1 MRSYLLTSVIKH
13 TREVCTA
20 ASPSFLHFLSYLSA
34 FLFSESYYTKT
45 RSHVLLLPSPGTQ
58 LPVKLTGSPAGHQP
72 WATSCHLHANTE
84 RTLVFPPR
92 DVSQALILG
101 SPTRDAIPSPPPRSA
116 QGACGLLRRASA
128 RGRERA
134 PRVRAHAPPRD
145 RSRDRGLR
153 RGCGAAGAMGE
164 EAAGVRPELVRE
176 AEVSLLECKV
186 CFERFGHRQQRRP
199 RNLPCGHVVCLA
211 CVAALAHPRTL
222 ALECPFCRRA
232 CRACDTSDCL
242 PVLHLLELLGST
254 LHASPAALSAASCAP
269 GALTCYHAFGGWG
282 TLVNPTGLALC
293 PKTGR
298 VVVVHDGKR
307 RVKIFDSGGGGA
319 HQFGEK
325 GDAAHD
331 VKYPLDV
338 AVTNDCHVVVTDAGD
353 CSLKVFDFFG
363 QIKLVVGKQFS
374 LPWGV
379 EITPHNGV
387 LVTDAEAG
395 TLHLLEVDFP
405 EGVLRRIERLQAH
418 LCNPRGVAVS
428 WLTGAIA
435 ILEHP
440 CALGT
445 SSGNNTRV
453 KVFNSSMQLI
463 GQVDSFGLNLLF
475 PSKITASAV
484 TFDHQGNVI
493 VADTSGPA
501 IVCLGKPEEFP
512 ALKPMVTH
520 GLSRP
525 VALVFTKE
533 NSLLVLDSA
542 SHSIKVFKV
551 MEGNGG

>member
-1 MRSYLLTSVIKH
+1 M
-13 TREVCTA
+13 
-20 ASPSFLHFLSYLSA
+20 
-34 FLFSESYYTKT
+34 
-45 RSHVLLLPSPGTQ
+45 
-58 LPVKLTGSPAGHQP
+58 
-72 WATSCHLHANTE
+72 
-84 RTLVFPPR
+84 
-92 DVSQALILG
+92 
-101 SPTRDAIPSPPPRSA
+101 
-116 QGACGLLRRASA
+116 
-128 RGRERA
+128 
-134 PRVRAHAPPRD
+134 
-145 RSRDRGLR
+145 
-153 RGCGAAGAMGE
+153 
-164 EAAGVRPELVRE
+164 
-176 AEVSLLECKV
+176 
-186 CFERFGHRQQRRP
+186 
-199 RNLPCGHVVCLA
+199 
-211 CVAALAHPRTL
+211 
-222 ALECPFCRRA
+222 
-232 CRACDTSDCL
+232 
-242 PVLHLLELLGST
+242 
-254 LHASPAALSAASCAP
+254 
-269 GALTCYHAFGGWG
+269 
-282 TLVNPTGLALC
+282 NPTGLALC

-395 TLHLLEVDFP
+395 TLHLLEADFP

-435 ILEHP
+435 VLEHP

-463 GQVDSFGLNLLF
+463 GQVDSFGLHLLF